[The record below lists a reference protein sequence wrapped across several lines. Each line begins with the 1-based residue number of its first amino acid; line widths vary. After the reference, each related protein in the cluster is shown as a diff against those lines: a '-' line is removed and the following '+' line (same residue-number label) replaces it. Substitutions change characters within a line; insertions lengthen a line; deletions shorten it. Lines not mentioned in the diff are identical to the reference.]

1 MYGNSKVTP
10 VHSCYSNFIF
20 YYWLHFDYHFIK
32 NNDFVHLHSMGHYTW
47 AWEQPLLM
55 VKQASE
61 QVLFVK
67 FLRAGFVPPCT
78 QH

>member
-1 MYGNSKVTP
+1 MTY
-10 VHSCYSNFIF
+10 
-20 YYWLHFDYHFIK
+20 
-32 NNDFVHLHSMGHYTW
+32 FVHLHSMGHYTW

-67 FLRAGFVPPCT
+67 FLRAGFVPLCT